1 MAVMLLSRRSFMRAF
16 APAAWTR
23 PGAHARSAIIIRL
36 SGGLSHVDS
45 FDPKPEAPREIRGPF
60 GAIRT
65 SVPGVRFSEHLPRL
79 AQRAHRLTVLRSM
92 CSDETNHE
100 RAGALLDFPDAVRI
114 AARGPLAQAVA
125 EARRRIESGAPVVVI
140 EPRALHY
147 DTHAGAFERL
157 ARVLLPELD
166 FAMATL
172 LDDLEARGLLA
183 STLVVATGEFGRTP
197 RINGEGGRDHYAG
210 AWSAL
215 LGGGGLTGGRVLGAT
230 DRHGA
235 EVRELPVRPE
245 DLARTILAALGGEPS
260 PASPAGRGRI
270 VTEILAA

>member
-1 MAVMLLSRRSFMRAF
+1 MPGLALTRRTLIGALAAAACAPSRPR
-16 APAAWTR
+16 
-23 PGAHARSAIIIRL
+23 ARSAIFL
-36 SGGLSHVDS
+36 HLAGGLSHLDS

-65 SVPGVRFSEHLPRL
+65 SVPGVRFSGHLPRL
-79 AQRAHRLTVLRSM
+79 AERARKLTILRSM
-92 CSDETNHE
+92 CSEETNHE
-100 RAGALLDFPDAVRI
+100 RAGALLDFPGAVRI
-114 AARGPLAQAVA
+114 VARGPLAEALA
-125 EARRRIESGAPVVVI
+125 EARRRIEAGAPIVAV

-147 DTHAGAFERL
+147 DTHAAAFERL

-166 FAMATL
+166 FALAAL

-197 RINGEGGRDHYAG
+197 RINDEGGRDHYAG

-215 LGGGGLTGGRVLGAT
+215 LAGGGLTGGRVLGAT

-235 EVRELPVRPE
+235 EVRDQPVRPQ
-245 DLARTILAALGGEPS
+245 DLARTILAALGRR
-260 PASPAGRGRI
+260 PAPGQAAWQGRVI
-270 VTEILAA
+270 AEVLA

>member
-1 MAVMLLSRRSFMRAF
+1 MPGLPLTRREAIGVL
-16 APAAWTR
+16 AAACVPSVPR
-23 PGAHARSAIIIRL
+23 ARSAIFL
-36 SGGLSHVDS
+36 HLAGGLSHLDS

-92 CSDETNHE
+92 CSEETNHE
-100 RAGALLDFPDAVRI
+100 RAGALLDFPGAVRI
-114 AARGPLAQAVA
+114 VARGPLVEALA
-125 EARRRIESGAPVVVI
+125 EARRRIEAGAPIVVV
-140 EPRALHY
+140 EPHALPY
-147 DTHAGAFERL
+147 DTHAEAFERL

-166 FAMATL
+166 FALATL

-215 LGGGGLTGGRVLGAT
+215 LAGGGLTGGRVLGET
-230 DRHGA
+230 DRRGA
-235 EVRELPVRPE
+235 EVRDLPVRPQ
-245 DLARTILAALGGEPS
+245 DLARTILAALGRQ
-260 PASPAGRGRI
+260 PAPGQAAWQGRVIR
-270 VTEILAA
+270 EILA

>member
-1 MAVMLLSRRSFMRAF
+1 MPGLALTRRTLIGALAAAACAPSRPR
-16 APAAWTR
+16 
-23 PGAHARSAIIIRL
+23 ARSAIFL
-36 SGGLSHVDS
+36 HLAGGLSHLDS

-65 SVPGVRFSEHLPRL
+65 SVPGVRFSGHLPRL
-79 AQRAHRLTVLRSM
+79 AERARKLTILRSI

-100 RAGALLDFPDAVRI
+100 RAGALLDFGDAARIAVRGSL
-114 AARGPLAQAVA
+114 AAALR
-125 EARRRIESGAPVVVI
+125 EARRRVEAGAPIVAV

-147 DTHAGAFERL
+147 DTHAAAFERL

-166 FAMATL
+166 FALAAL

-183 STLVVATGEFGRTP
+183 STLVLATGEFGRTP
-197 RINGEGGRDHYAG
+197 RINDEGGRDHYAG

-215 LGGGGLTGGRVLGAT
+215 LAGGGLTGGRVLGAT

-235 EVRELPVRPE
+235 EVRDQPVRPQ
-245 DLARTILAALGGEPS
+245 DLARTILAALGRR
-260 PASPAGRGRI
+260 PAPGQAAWQGRVI
-270 VTEILAA
+270 AEVLA